1 MGQSHKNFGVD
12 DDTIAVFYRL
22 NLKVMNLSQVHYC
35 DYAVFDIEQVKWNL
49 SCPDCGDFLRVK
61 NGKYGKFI
69 ACNAYPHCNYTK
81 NLKDDL
87 S

>member
-1 MGQSHKNFGVD
+1 MLRNA
-12 DDTIAVFYRL
+12 DTANSFYGCE
-22 NLKVMNLSQVHYC
+22 NYPYC
-35 DYAVFDIEQVKWNL
+35 DYAVFDIKQVRWNL